1 VFFGSAITGAGMEPL
16 MAGIAELLPAT
27 VGDVDGPVTGSV
39 FKIERG
45 TGSEK
50 IAYVRL
56 FSGTVRIRDRLRFGA
71 DSEGKVTGVSV
82 FDRGGA
88 VQRPSVAAGQIGKLW
103 GLSEARIGDRIGE
116 IERGDASHQ
125 FAPPTLESAVI
136 PCDPGDKQRL
146 RVALAQL
153 AEQDPLINVRQDDE
167 RQEIY
172 VSLYGEVQK
181 EVIQS
186 TLADDFSLAVT
197 FRETT
202 MIYIERPAGR
212 ASALEILQSD
222 AHPYSATVG
231 LLVEPGPVGSG
242 IAFKLDFDPRLI
254 PIYIYKTAAKFI
266 DAMTQYITHAME
278 KGRYGWRVTDCIVTM
293 NECNYYIGDG
303 PKKSVLPT
311 PRTTAADF
319 RELTSMVLREALD
332 KAGTVV
338 CEPMARARLEVPA
351 TKMGA
356 VLSALARLGTDV
368 ETSDL
373 RGDVSVIV
381 TTLPSAQVRG
391 LQEQLPG
398 LTGGEGVV
406 ETTFGGYQPM
416 HGRFPSR

>member
-1 VFFGSAITGAGMEPL
+1 
-16 MAGIAELLPAT
+16 
-27 VGDVDGPVTGSV
+27 
-39 FKIERG
+39 
-45 TGSEK
+45 
-50 IAYVRL
+50 
-56 FSGTVRIRDRLRFGA
+56 
-71 DSEGKVTGVSV
+71 VTGVAV
-82 FDRGGA
+82 FDRGSA

-116 IERGDASHQ
+116 MARGDAGHQ
-125 FAPPTLESAVI
+125 FPPPTLESAVI
-136 PCDPGDKQRL
+136 PCDPGGKQRL
-146 RVALAQL
+146 RVALGQL

-186 TLADDFSLAVT
+186 TLADDFNLAVT

-231 LLVEPGPVGSG
+231 LLVEPGPDGSG
-242 IAFKLDFDPRLI
+242 IAFRLDFDPRLI
-254 PIYIYKTAAKFI
+254 PIYIYKTSAKFI
-266 DAMTQYITHAME
+266 DAMTQYIQNAME
-278 KGRYGWRVTDCIVTM
+278 KGRYGWRVTDCMVTM

-311 PRTTAADF
+311 SRTTAADF
-319 RELTSMVLREALD
+319 RELTPVVLREALG

-338 CEPMARARLEVPA
+338 CEPMARVRLELPA
-351 TKMGA
+351 ARIGA
-356 VLSALARLGTDV
+356 VLSALARLGADV
-368 ETSDL
+368 ETSEL
-373 RGDVSVIV
+373 HGDVSVVV
-381 TTLPSAQVRG
+381 TMLPSAQVRG

-406 ETTFGGYQPM
+406 EATFGGYQPM